1 MRTASKQSGNDG
13 MNVSFLRN
21 KAPNGQ
27 SENLLRDSLRPHR
40 HVLWQLIFF
49 SMIANL
55 AALAMS
61 LYMLQV
67 YDRVLTSQSKDTLA
81 FLTIAII
88 IAMGLSAILEGIRQ
102 KVANRVGTW
111 LAQRLAPSLLIRS
124 LEHRLTSPTSRLEAL
139 RELSQIKSFISTPTV
154 FSVIDMLW
162 VPLYLVVIFLLHP
175 VFALISVIGVALLLG
190 LTLYN
195 ERGTRGQIKEAQAQ
209 AASNIQYAECLVRN
223 SEVIDAMGMSKNTVS
238 HWAQRYF
245 DETEAIDKTQI
256 FSSNVL
262 AITKFVRNA
271 VQVALLGFGALLVLD
286 HQLTGGAMIAG
297 SIIAAR
303 LLAPIEASMGY
314 WKQFV
319 LARYSYQRLLQF
331 FELPRVRTSAMS
343 LPVPKGTITVENL
356 TYAIPGMKSPILRG
370 VSFAI
375 EAGTSLAIV
384 GPSASG
390 KTTLSR
396 LLVGVLKPNMGHV
409 RLDGADTFEWMREDF
424 GPHVGYLPQDIEL
437 LPGTIKQNI
446 GRFNPQAAD
455 ADVVTAAKLAD
466 CHEMILQ
473 LDGGYDCMLT
483 DGGHQLSGGQRQRI
497 GLARALFG
505 LPKLI
510 VLDEPNSS
518 LDARGDA
525 ALAATI
531 QKLKALGITNITV
544 SHRANLLQL
553 ADKILM
559 MKEGRVANFG
569 DAQTMIAQLS
579 GGKLQRPPNGASP
592 RPDVPEAKPA
602 MFTKEGMTA

>member
-331 FELPRVRTSAMS
+331 FELPRVRPSAMS

-579 GGKLQRPPNGASP
+579 GGKLQRPPNGGSP

>member
-1 MRTASKQSGNDG
+1 
-13 MNVSFLRN
+13 MNINFLHGKSSNSR
-21 KAPNGQ
+21 P
-27 SENLLRDSLRPHR
+27 ENLLRDSLRPHR
-40 HVLWQLIFF
+40 KILWQLIFF

-61 LYMLQV
+61 LYMMQV

-88 IAMGLSAILEGIRQ
+88 FAMGLSAILEGIRQ

-111 LAQRLAPSLLIRS
+111 LAQKLAPSLLIRS
-124 LEHRLTSPTSRLEAL
+124 LEHRLTSPTTRLEAL
-139 RELSQIKSFISTPTV
+139 RELSQIKNFVSTPTV

-162 VPLYLVVIFLLHP
+162 VPLYLVAIFLLHP
-175 VFALISVIGVALLLG
+175 VFALISVVGVVLLLG

-195 ERGTRGQIKEAQAQ
+195 ERGTRGEIKEAQAQ

-223 SEVIDAMGMSKNTVS
+223 SEVIDAMGMSKHTVS

-245 DETEAIDKTQI
+245 EETEAIDKTQI
-256 FSSNVL
+256 FSSTVL
-262 AITKFVRNA
+262 AITKFIRNG
-271 VQVALLGFGALLVLD
+271 VQVALLGIGALLVLD

-331 FELPRVRTSAMS
+331 FDLPRVRSSMMS

-356 TYAIPGMKSPILRG
+356 TYAVPGMKSPILRG

-437 LPGTIKQNI
+437 LPGTIRQNI
-446 GRFNPQAAD
+446 SRFNPHAAD

-473 LDGGYDCMLT
+473 LDGGYDCTLT
-483 DGGHQLSGGQRQRI
+483 DGGNQLSGGQRQRI

-505 LPKLI
+505 MPKLI

-525 ALAATI
+525 ALTKTI

-569 DAQTMIAQLS
+569 DAQAIIAQLS
-579 GGKLQRPPNGASP
+579 GGKLQRPPSETSP
-592 RPDVPEAKPA
+592 RPTAPEGKPV
-602 MFTKEGMTA
+602 MFNQEGVTA